1 MSDED
6 IITYQAVKEELSKFV
21 AYRES
26 LLNYYNTLKNS
37 LESLEAIKQSDIF
50 LPIGN
55 NIFIKAEPKDFDNL
69 IVGIGSNIFL
79 EMNVNQAK
87 EFLERKIK
95 KIEEEITEINMYI
108 RSLQEYLTQIIEKL
122 RRQ

>member
-1 MSDED
+1 MSDEE
-6 IITYQAVKEELSKFV
+6 IITYQAVKEELNKFV
-21 AYRES
+21 SYRES

-37 LESLEAIKQSDIF
+37 LESLDAIKQAEIF

-55 NIFIKAEPKDFDNL
+55 NIFVRAEVKDFDNL
-69 IVGIGSNIFL
+69 IVGVGSNIFI

-95 KIEEEITEINMYI
+95 KLEEEIAEVNFYI
-108 RSLQEYLTQIIEKL
+108 RNLQEYLVQIVEKL
-122 RRQ
+122 RKQ